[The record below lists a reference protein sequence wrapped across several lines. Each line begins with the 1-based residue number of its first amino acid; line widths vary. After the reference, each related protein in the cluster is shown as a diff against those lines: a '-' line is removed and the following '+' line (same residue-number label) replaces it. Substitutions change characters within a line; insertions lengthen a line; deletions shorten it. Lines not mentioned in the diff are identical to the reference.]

1 MRYPLV
7 LLVFC
12 SGLALF
18 AQMSMSVQQVAE
30 TVRSSLALKYDDKKI
45 ADFIK
50 KVKLIEQLDERTI
63 QDLQRQGA
71 GPKTVKALE
80 GLREQSASLKP
91 PAQPVKDRA
100 PDLDTPAPTS
110 TGTNMRVAHQPAPL
124 DSRHQAEL
132 LNLMRSY
139 AGSYTDS
146 LPNFICTQVTRRSV
160 SANHGDSFHLVDTI
174 AAKLSYNEGREDYKI
189 ILVNNQM
196 ANTSMD
202 RIGGAIS
209 TGEFGSLLKDVFA
222 NYSEAEFA
230 WDHWATLR
238 GKKVA
243 AFNYVIDSGHS
254 RFTLDWDR
262 GAQRIVTAYKGL
274 VYADENT
281 GAVARVT
288 FEALDIPAG
297 FPIRYAHDTLDYD
310 DVQIGDTKYFVPLKA
325 VVRMTAQGSDI
336 TNQGGRMAVQTI
348 DTKNEV
354 EFRNYRRFGTEST
367 ITFAPDPLP
376 EEKTTEKPVQPEPPL
391 LAPDGTA
398 LPPPPPK

>member
-1 MRYPLV
+1 MRYRLV
-7 LLVFC
+7 LLVLC
-12 SGLALF
+12 AGLALY
-18 AQMSMSVQQVAE
+18 AQMSMTVQQVAE
-30 TVRSSLALKYDDKKI
+30 TVRSSLALKYEDKKI

-50 KVKLIEQLDERTI
+50 KVKLTEQLDERTI

-91 PAQPVKDRA
+91 PAQPAKDRA

-110 TGTNMRVAHQPAPL
+110 TGSMRVAHQPAPL
-124 DSRHQAEL
+124 DSQHQAEL

-139 AGSYTDS
+139 AGSYTES

-160 SANHGDSFHLVDTI
+160 SANHGESFHLVDTI

-189 ILVNNQM
+189 ILVNNQVT
-196 ANTSMD
+196 NTTMD

-209 TGEFGSLLKDVFA
+209 TGEFGSLLNDVFA
-222 NYSEAEFA
+222 NYSEAEFG

-243 AFNYVIDSGHS
+243 VFNYVIDSGHS

-288 FEALDIPAG
+288 FEAVDIPAG

-310 DVQIGDTKYFVPLKA
+310 DVQIGDSKYFVPLKA

-336 TNQGGRMAVQTI
+336 TNQGGRMALQSI

-376 EEKTTEKPVQPEPPL
+376 EEKTTEKPVEPEPPL
-391 LAPDGTA
+391 RAPDGTA